1 MHIAVYKKII
11 ETTLPGVRQL
21 RDTLKQ
27 KAADFDTIIKIGRT
41 HFMDATPLSLGQE
54 FSGYVAQLNH
64 GIKALENT
72 LPHLS
77 QLALGGTAV
86 GTGINTPKGYAE
98 KVAAYIAKFT
108 GLPFV
113 SADNK
118 FEALACLLYT
128 SPSPRDRTRSRMP
141 SSA

>member
-1 MHIAVYKKII
+1 
-11 ETTLPGVRQL
+11 
-21 RDTLKQ
+21 
-27 KAADFDTIIKIGRT
+27 
-41 HFMDATPLSLGQE
+41 MDATPLSLGQE

-64 GIKALENT
+64 GIKALENS

-98 KVAAYIAKFT
+98 KVAAYIADFT

-113 SADNK
+113 SAENK
-118 FEALACLLYT
+118 FEALAAHDALGRNSWGIT
-128 SPSPRDRTRSRMP
+128 SIGSVFI
-141 SSA
+141 